1 MKGESIMKER
11 ILRALGILFAVALIA
26 GGILTAVIA
35 EEAPT
40 VSIEYFTLSHE
51 NAVYIEYAVDYRGF
65 DGVPGNTGMLYW
77 TKEPVKPELGTEDSR
92 SGMLGYDEINGQKY
106 YIFKYAN
113 LTAAQM
119 CDDIWACA
127 YATVDGTTYYSNVEK
142 YSVETYAARK
152 LGLVSG
158 VEGTKDE
165 TLKDLLRA
173 MLEYG
178 EKAQKHFKD
187 ARQDIYPT
195 DILHPV
201 TVTFDADN
209 GTTPT
214 AQTVWRNRKP
224 AKPADPTKDGYTFAG
239 WRNGNTEWNFD
250 TDTVTED
257 VTLTAHWE
265 EILPSEGLNY
275 SSNGNG
281 TCYVSGRGICT
292 DTEIVI
298 PSVSP
303 SQETVIGV
311 GYRAFRGSNIQS
323 VVLPDSVT
331 YLGKESFENC
341 YSLKSVSFSAFLE
354 DVAHQSFNNCSSL
367 KKVDMTRCQKPITFG
382 FEAFDDCYD
391 MQVDISDI
399 AMWCASSGKYGPM
412 SELRSVLLVSGERPT
427 SINIPEGVASIGD
440 FAFISCTSMT
450 EVTIPA
456 SVKQIGQNAFAKCTS
471 LCSVAI
477 SSGTRSIG
485 NMAFWGCSNLT
496 DISIPNSVTSIGTD
510 AFSDCNKL
518 IQVEN
523 GVWYVDKWVVDC
535 DTSVTDVSLRDN
547 TAGFGDSAFSGCS
560 SLTNITIPNVVTAI
574 GNYVFSGCRS
584 LTSITIPS
592 NVTSIGNSAFY
603 NCSNL
608 TNITIPSCVTSIG
621 ISAFSNCS
629 GLVDMTLPFVG
640 NSFEGTANTNFGY
653 IFGTSN
659 YTYNA
664 SYVPKSLK
672 TVTVTGNGKIDENA
686 FYGLDWI
693 TVIRNWFTVTFDS
706 NGGEVIPSQTVKKG
720 ESAVKPEDPVKAGY
734 AFAGWYNGN
743 KVWNFDTDV
752 VTGDVTLTAR
762 WTEIPTSK
770 GLKYTSNGDGTCYVS
785 GFGSC
790 KDTNL
795 VIPSYSETGDRVTA
809 IGNYA
814 FGGDSQR
821 FKVTSVV
828 IPEGVT
834 AIGNYAFNDCTALV
848 SVVIPEGVISV
859 GERAF
864 NGCISLVR
872 VAFPDSMVSLGRSA
886 FCYCTSLIELK
897 FGKGL
902 ESYGGDILFPENCLE
917 SIIVDKDNPYFHS
930 TGNCLIHTESKTL
943 ILGCRNSI
951 IPADGSVTIIANEAF
966 EAFYGCKGL
975 TSIVIPECITT
986 IGPDAF
992 YNCDGLTSIIIPNS
1006 VQSIGSRAFASCENL
1021 TSIIIPDGVKSIPY
1035 EAFYFCTSLKSVK
1048 IPDSVTSLGH
1058 RAFFGCRN
1066 LTELL
1071 IPDTVTSIGEQAF
1084 NECTGL
1090 IQKEG
1095 GVWYVG
1101 SWVVGCDQSV
1111 TTVTLRGQVVGI
1123 IDRAFQ
1129 KCNLLTSITLSDGV
1143 AFIGEYVFFGCTSL
1157 TSVSLPGS
1165 VTHIGSDVFYNC
1177 DGLTDITYAGTKSQW
1192 KSLDK
1197 GWEWDHSDRYKVT
1210 IHCTDGDIVKS

>member
-1 MKGESIMKER
+1 MKER

-65 DGVPGNTGMLYW
+65 DGVPGDTGMLYW

-127 YATVDGTTYYSNVEK
+127 YATVDGNTYYSSVEK
-142 YSVETYAARK
+142 YSVETYAAHK
-152 LGLVSG
+152 LGLVPG

-224 AKPADPTKDGYTFAG
+224 GKPADPTKDGYTFAG
-239 WRNGNTEWNFD
+239 WRNGDTEWNFD

-257 VTLTAHWE
+257 VTLTAHWNVAVRY
-265 EILPSEGLNY
+265 SEGL
-275 SSNGNG
+275 SFDSNGDG
-281 TCYVSGRGICT
+281 TCSVSGTGTCQDTDLIIPPKSPKGDIVTSIGNHALCEDPGITSIIIPNTVTRIEDYAFHECDNLT
-292 DTEIVI
+292 KVI
-298 PSVSP
+298 
-303 SQETVIGV
+303 I
-311 GYRAFRGSNIQS
+311 
-323 VVLPDSVT
+323 PDSVT
-331 YLGKESFENC
+331 HIGSMILKESYKVSEIYIPESVISIANRAFRYTGLQSITVAENNPVYHSAGNC
-341 YSLKSVSFSAFLE
+341 LIESATGILMQGCDTSVIPIDGSIKEIAAAAFAE
-354 DVAHQSFNNCSSL
+354 C
-367 KKVDMTRCQKPITFG
+367 G
-382 FEAFDDCYD
+382 
-391 MQVDISDI
+391 IS
-399 AMWCASSGKYGPM
+399 
-412 SELRSVLLVSGERPT
+412 SVLIPNSVIRIGAAAFEFCFDLTEITIPSSVT
-427 SINIPEGVASIGD
+427 SINISTFSDCRRMTSITIPDSITSIGES
-440 FAFISCTSMT
+440 AFYNC
-450 EVTIPA
+450 E
-456 SVKQIGQNAFAKCTS
+456 
-471 LCSVAI
+471 
-477 SSGTRSIG
+477 R
-485 NMAFWGCSNLT
+485 LT
-496 DISIPNSVTSIGTD
+496 NITIPNSVTSIG
-510 AFSDCNKL
+510 
-518 IQVEN
+518 
-523 GVWYVDKWVVDC
+523 
-535 DTSVTDVSLRDN
+535 R
-547 TAGFGDSAFSGCS
+547 SAFKGCS
-560 SLTNITIPNVVTAI
+560 RLENI
-574 GNYVFSGCRS
+574 
-584 LTSITIPS
+584 SI
-592 NVTSIGNSAFY
+592 
-603 NCSNL
+603 
-608 TNITIPSCVTSIG
+608 
-621 ISAFSNCS
+621 
-629 GLVDMTLPFVG
+629 PFVG
-640 NSFEGTANTNFGY
+640 NTFDGTVNTHFGY
-653 IFGTSN
+653 IFGSGS
-659 YTYNA
+659 YTHSDA
-664 SYVPKSLK
+664 SSVPKSLK
-672 TVTVTGNGKIDENA
+672 TVTVTGNGKIDKNA

-706 NGGEVIPSQTVKKG
+706 NGGEAIPSQTVKNG
-720 ESAVKPEDPVKAGY
+720 QFATKPKDPVKAGY

-762 WTEIPTSK
+762 WTELPTSK

-795 VIPSYSETGDRVTA
+795 VIPSYSESGDRVTA

-821 FKVTSVV
+821 FNVTSIV

-943 ILGCRNSI
+943 ILGCRNSV
-951 IPADGSVTIIANEAF
+951 IPADGSVTVIANEAF
-966 EAFYGCKGL
+966 GAFYGCKGL
-975 TSIVIPECITT
+975 TNIVIPECITT

-992 YNCDGLTSIIIPNS
+992 YDCDGLTSIIIPNS
-1006 VQSIGSRAFASCENL
+1006 VLSIGSRAFASCENL

-1048 IPDSVTSLGH
+1048 IPDSVTSIGH

-1071 IPDTVTSIGEQAF
+1071 IPDTVTSIGERAF

-1129 KCNLLTSITLSDGV
+1129 ECNRLTSITLSDGV
-1143 AFIGEYVFFGCTSL
+1143 AFIGEYVFYGCTSL

-1192 KSLDK
+1192 KGLDK

>member
-1 MKGESIMKER
+1 MKER

-77 TKEPVKPELGTEDSR
+77 TKEPVKPELGTEDNR

-152 LGLVSG
+152 LGLVPG

-224 AKPADPTKDGYTFAG
+224 AKPADPTKNGYTFAG

-257 VTLTAHWE
+257 VTLTAHWNVA
-265 EILPSEGLNY
+265 IRYSEGLVFNSNNDGTCSVSGIGTCTDADLVIPPVSPAEERVTAIGFCAFEKCNQLTSVVIPNSVIGINY
-275 SSNGNG
+275 RAFRNCINLTYATLPDSITNIGISAFHGCTKLKELTIPSSVTSIGSGAFEDCTAWEYVEIPNSVTNIGDGILKDCSNLKSATISNNLTSIPKNTFKYCENLSDILIPNNITSIGNG
-281 TCYVSGRGICT
+281 AFEYCRKLSG
-292 DTEIVI
+292 IVI
-298 PSVSP
+298 PS
-303 SQETVIGV
+303 GV
-311 GYRAFRGSNIQS
+311 TTIRNDAFSN
-323 VVLPDSVT
+323 
-331 YLGKESFENC
+331 
-341 YSLKSVSFSAFLE
+341 
-354 DVAHQSFNNCSSL
+354 
-367 KKVDMTRCQKPITFG
+367 
-382 FEAFDDCYD
+382 
-391 MQVDISDI
+391 
-399 AMWCASSGKYGPM
+399 
-412 SELRSVLLVSGERPT
+412 
-427 SINIPEGVASIGD
+427 
-440 FAFISCTSMT
+440 
-450 EVTIPA
+450 
-456 SVKQIGQNAFAKCTS
+456 
-471 LCSVAI
+471 
-477 SSGTRSIG
+477 
-485 NMAFWGCSNLT
+485 CSNLT
-496 DISIPNSVTSIGTD
+496 YIEVAEGNVAYRSTGDCLIETQSKTLIAGCKKSEIPSDGSVTSIGSYAFSGRSSLTSIAIPDSITSIGYYAFGDCIGLTSITIPNSVTSIGGD
-510 AFSDCNKL
+510 AFRGCINF
-518 IQVEN
+518 
-523 GVWYVDKWVVDC
+523 VDI
-535 DTSVTDVSLRDN
+535 SV
-547 TAGFGDSAFSGCS
+547 
-560 SLTNITIPNVVTAI
+560 
-574 GNYVFSGCRS
+574 
-584 LTSITIPS
+584 
-592 NVTSIGNSAFY
+592 
-603 NCSNL
+603 
-608 TNITIPSCVTSIG
+608 
-621 ISAFSNCS
+621 
-629 GLVDMTLPFVG
+629 PFVG
-640 NSFEGTANTNFGY
+640 NIPS
-653 IFGTSN
+653 GTSHTFFGFFFGAID

-672 TVTVTGNGKIDENA
+672 NVIVTGNVKIDENA
-686 FYGLDWI
+686 FYGLGWI
-693 TVIRNWFTVTFDS
+693 TVIQKFTVTFDS
-706 NGGEVIPSQTVKKG
+706 NGGEAIPPQAVKNG
-720 ESAVKPEDPVKAGY
+720 QLATKPEDPVKEGY

-743 KVWNFDTDV
+743 KAWNFDTDT
-752 VTGDVTLTAR
+752 VTEGVTLTAR

-821 FKVTSVV
+821 FNVTSIV

-886 FCYCTSLIELK
+886 FCYCTSLIELR

-943 ILGCRNSI
+943 ILGCRNSV
-951 IPADGSVTIIANEAF
+951 IPADGSVTVIANEAF
-966 EAFYGCKGL
+966 GAFYGCKGL
-975 TSIVIPECITT
+975 TNIVIPECITT

-1006 VQSIGSRAFASCENL
+1006 VQSIGSRAFASCEKL
-1021 TSIIIPDGVKSIPY
+1021 TSIVIPDGVKSIPY